1 MLLIGPVEN
10 LCKSR
15 GIGGKKP
22 RKNEKKSAKMGK
34 MGKNEKKKPQ
44 KKFLSNVRL
53 RIFLVAI

>member
-34 MGKNEKKKPQ
+34 NGEKWGKKTSKKIYVKC
-44 KKFLSNVRL
+44 S
-53 RIFLVAI
+53 A

>member
-10 LCKSR
+10 PCKSR

-22 RKNEKKSAKMGK
+22 RKNEKKSVKMR
-34 MGKNEKKKPQ
+34 KNEEKKPQ

-53 RIFLVAI
+53 RIFLCGI

>member
-10 LCKSR
+10 PCKSR

-34 MGKNEKKKPQ
+34 NGEK
-44 KKFLSNVRL
+44 
-53 RIFLVAI
+53 